1 MTLIRLT
8 YFSENHLNGRGGE
21 LLAGVREIIKT
32 SPANNQ
38 SKQVTGALL
47 VSSG

>member
-21 LLAGVREIIKT
+21 LLAGVREIIKKT
-32 SPANNQ
+32 RRPTTRANR
-38 SKQVTGALL
+38 
-47 VSSG
+47 